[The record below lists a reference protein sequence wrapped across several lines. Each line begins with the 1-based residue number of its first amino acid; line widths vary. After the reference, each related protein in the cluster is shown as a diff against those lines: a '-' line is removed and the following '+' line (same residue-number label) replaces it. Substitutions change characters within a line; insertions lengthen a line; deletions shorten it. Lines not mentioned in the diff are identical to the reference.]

1 MLNRYFA
8 DYITNLLNREGI
20 IQDFE
25 IPLYHYGFELLLSSV
40 FNAVWILMWGFITE
54 RKMLAIVYIVILATV
69 RTQIGGYHANSY
81 RKCFLCYSL
90 AFLTVIVMVEMCGF
104 LKLPLGFLG
113 FVSIVLLIIEFFW
126 APVLHTKILTQEEKK
141 TSRKKGIG
149 RTVIWVVIMHFVYW
163 YNIKYA
169 YQIFCVL
176 LLCIIL
182 MIVEKYLQKRKFVRG
197 IKNNH
202 RL

>member
-90 AFLTVIVMVEMCGF
+90 ALLTVIVMVEMCGF

-113 FVSIVLLIIEFFW
+113 FVSIVL
-126 APVLHTKILTQEEKK
+126 
-141 TSRKKGIG
+141 
-149 RTVIWVVIMHFVYW
+149 
-163 YNIKYA
+163 
-169 YQIFCVL
+169 
-176 LLCIIL
+176 
-182 MIVEKYLQKRKFVRG
+182 
-197 IKNNH
+197 
-202 RL
+202 